1 MKKIISFLLF
11 VILPLLLVV
20 PGFMGWQAEK
30 SMQDTAA
37 YINSLPAYS
46 ANWQSYK
53 RGWFKSEGV
62 LLVSVDDIEGLTDST
77 EPVELPVAFHLVHG
91 PVLLGHKTEAFT
103 LGLGGFDLQ
112 VTLLDRHEAYLQD
125 VLSVIGEG
133 PLYQLAAR
141 MDLTGRIALHDR
153 WLPFE
158 FNTEALSIVADGYEG
173 EGEIGLDRKLIY
185 TMGLPRIRIKAMSLE
200 GSAVAFTAKA
210 LKAELSAELASWHS
224 AQVAPGK
231 VIVSVGSLKNET
243 ASIVFKDMHFE
254 AEAKIDAINN
264 TLSYLSELNVGALN
278 IAALEA
284 DMSDIQLEL
293 SYLKFSL
300 AFLESYYALI
310 QDPPANANAEY
321 WQQYLGELILKEL
334 LPASPE
340 LKIDTLAFTTSQG
353 KFFARL
359 LLTIEGESLAKANV
373 SSNNPLGLLPFMV
386 FHLDT
391 EMDMALAVQFAELYV
406 RNQIETQWAKEERVF
421 VASELNEAVKTQVP
435 SVLDMLISQGFI
447 VSHDDD
453 YRLNIDYAKGQATL
467 NGQPMPLPF

>member
-1 MKKIISFLLF
+1 MKKIISILLF

-46 ANWQSYK
+46 AKWQSYK
-53 RGWFKSEGV
+53 RGWFNSEGV
-62 LLVSVDDIEGLTDST
+62 MLVSVGDIEGLNES
-77 EPVELPVAFHLVHG
+77 EPVKLPVAFNLVHG
-91 PVLLGHKTEAFT
+91 PFLLGDKTKAFT

-112 VTLLDRHEAYLQD
+112 VTLLDQHEAYLHN

-133 PLYQLAAR
+133 PLYQLVAR
-141 MDLTGRIALHDR
+141 MDLTGRVALHDR

-158 FNTEALSIVADGYEG
+158 LTTEALSITADGYEG

-185 TMGLPRIRIKAMSLE
+185 TMALPRISIKAMPSD
-200 GSAVAFTAKA
+200 GSTFAMTAQA

-231 VIVSVGSLKNET
+231 FFISVGSLKNET
-243 ASIVFKDMHFE
+243 ASVVLKGMHFE

-264 TLSYLSELNVGALN
+264 TLNYLSELKVGSLRV
-278 IAALEA
+278 AAFDTE
-284 DMSDIQLEL
+284 MSDIHLKL

-300 AFLESYYALI
+300 GFLESYYAFLENM
-310 QDPPANANAEY
+310 PANADAEY
-321 WQQYLGELILKEL
+321 WQQYLGDLILKEL

-340 LKIDTLAFTTSQG
+340 FKLDTLELTTEQG
-353 KFFARL
+353 KFSARS
-359 LLTIEGESLAKANV
+359 LLTIEGGSLANANV
-373 SSNNPLGLLPFMV
+373 NPNNPIGLLPFMV
-386 FHLDT
+386 FNLDA
-391 EMDMALAVQFAELYV
+391 EIEAALAVRFAELYL
-406 RNQIETQWAKEERVF
+406 RNQIEQQWLMEERVF
-421 VASELNEAVKTQVP
+421 TGSELNEAAAAQAP
-435 SVLDMLISQGFI
+435 SVLEMLVLQGFI
-447 VSHDDD
+447 ASQQNI
-453 YRLNIDYAKGQATL
+453 YNFNIDYKKGQATL